1 MKYIMNG
8 YHKLSLLEIAELRNQ
23 LILPNVN
30 YPHYPILEINE
41 KEEIFKECEA
51 KPGIIVGVSNFGR
64 VKYNNKIIEP
74 YFVGTFLHCSKVYS
88 KEIGDH
94 NVYELVKRAFD
105 PIENRSAYQIH
116 HINNNALD
124 NRPENLIYVTE
135 EEHRQIDSVFN
146 KELCKISSVIYKN
159 NLEAIKTYF
168 SENRDRTINGS
179 ELLQNFSRTFGKIIV
194 FNVTKLLNQNYIN
207 CIEENINFML
217 CKYVFAN

>member
-1 MKYIMNG
+1 MSG

-51 KPGIIVGVSNFGR
+51 KPGIIVEVSNFGR

-88 KEIGDH
+88 REIGDH

-124 NRPENLIYVTE
+124 NRPVNLIYVTK

-146 KELCKISSVIYKN
+146 KELCKISSIIYKN
-159 NLEAIKTYF
+159 NLEAIITYF
-168 SENRDRTINGS
+168 SENRDRTINGF
-179 ELLQNFSRTFGKIIV
+179 ELLQLYKNTYKKVVVDNTTTLCKRKFIK
-194 FNVTKLLNQNYIN
+194 
-207 CIEENINFML
+207 CIKFDSEFEL
-217 CKYVFAN
+217 CKYIYELN